1 MMRAVLA
8 WGCVLFAASVLAG
21 AEVSRPPEPEEARAR
36 ELYVDICTS
45 CHTLERVKAQA
56 LSKDEWAGLIKGMVS
71 EGAAVTDEEMD
82 LIVGY
87 LARHYGDGSG
97 EKK

>member
-1 MMRAVLA
+1 MRAA
-8 WGCVLFAASVLAG
+8 MACVLLAVSVMTG
-21 AEVSRPPEPEEARAR
+21 AEVSHPAEPDESKAR
-36 ELYVDICTS
+36 ELFVDICTS
-45 CHTLERVKAQA
+45 CHTLERVKVQA
-56 LSKDEWAGLIKGMVS
+56 LNKEEWAGLIKGMVS

-87 LARHYGDGSG
+87 LARHYGDGG